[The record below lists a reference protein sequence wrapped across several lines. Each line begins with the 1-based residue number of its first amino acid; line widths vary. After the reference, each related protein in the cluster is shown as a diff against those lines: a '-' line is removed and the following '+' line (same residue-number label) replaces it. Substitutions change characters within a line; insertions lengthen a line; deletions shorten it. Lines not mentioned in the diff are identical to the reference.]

1 MFYLFTYPIIYVS
14 SGNWSYEC
22 TSQYLYRI
30 STGLNIITVV
40 SINEVFNRCIFQ
52 SIQFFNRSRFSIDPV
67 FQSIQFFNRSIFSID
82 PFFQSIH
89 FSIDPFFL
97 SIHFFNRSI
106 FSIDPFFQ
114 SIHFFNR
121 SIFSIDPV
129 FQSIRFFNRSSF
141 SIDADFQSMH
151 CSIDAVFCKAI
162 FQSMYRLKIY
172 W

>member
-1 MFYLFTYPIIYVS
+1 MVCWFLFVFYLFTYPIIYVR

-30 STGLNIITVV
+30 STGLSIITVV
-40 SINEVFNRCIFQ
+40 LINEVFNRCIFQ
-52 SIQFFNRSRFSIDPV
+52 SIQFFNRSSFSIDPV
-67 FQSIQFFNRSIFSID
+67 FQSIHFFNRSGFSID
-82 PFFQSIH
+82 PFFQ
-89 FSIDPFFL
+89 

-114 SIHFFNR
+114 SIHFFNW

-151 CSIDAVFCKAI
+151 CSIDPVFCKAI

>member
-1 MFYLFTYPIIYVS
+1 MFYLFTYPIIYVR

-30 STGLNIITVV
+30 STGLSIITVV

-52 SIQFFNRSRFSIDPV
+52 SIQFFNRSS
-67 FQSIQFFNRSIFSID
+67 FSID

-89 FSIDPFFL
+89 FFNRSGFSIDPFFQ
-97 SIHFFNRSI
+97 SIHFFHFFNRSI

-121 SIFSIDPV
+121 SG
-129 FQSIRFFNRSSF
+129 F
-141 SIDADFQSMH
+141 SIDAVFQSMH